1 MTVNRGYEQDRD
13 LHRRLDASVRR
24 GRELEAENVEQARIL
39 AEYAKTHPDN
49 SGCVAGASVLLLGI
63 VGMAT
68 LIVEVIA

>member
-1 MTVNRGYEQDRD
+1 MNRDYTADRD

-24 GRELEAENVEQARIL
+24 QREEEEANVEQARIL

-63 VGMAT
+63 VGMAAMT
-68 LIVEVIA
+68 VEVIA